1 MERRPALQK
10 RKMLPHVKA
19 MLIKH
24 DLMEAVIGKLILPIK
39 IFRVVLVIVE
49 MKYEHFVSIRA
60 KLRVLP
66 QIKCSKR
73 SYSTLLKCFIWVLR
87 IF

>member
-24 DLMEAVIGKLILPIK
+24 DLMEAVIGKSVLLIK
-39 IFRVVLVIVE
+39 I
-49 MKYEHFVSIRA
+49 
-60 KLRVLP
+60 LRTLEDILKIKHK
-66 QIKCSKR
+66 QILRYQIFCS
-73 SYSTLLKCFIWVLR
+73 SLIQP
-87 IF
+87 